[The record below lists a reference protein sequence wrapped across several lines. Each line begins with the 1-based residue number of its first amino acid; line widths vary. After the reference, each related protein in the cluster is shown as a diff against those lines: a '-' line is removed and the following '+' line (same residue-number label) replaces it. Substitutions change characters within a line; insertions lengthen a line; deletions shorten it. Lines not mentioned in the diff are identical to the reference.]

1 VSAPGT
7 WHLAA
12 VGVSA
17 NGRFAEAKVSQAIQK
32 GSPAAIMAAW
42 EI

>member
-1 VSAPGT
+1 
-7 WHLAA
+7 LAA
-12 VGVSA
+12 VGVST

-32 GSPAAIMAAW
+32 GSPTAIMAAW